1 MSLNPGSQAQ
11 GHHTVLPVKMEHSGN
26 FPGGPVIKTLS
37 FYCRGPRFDPG
48 PGMKILHAAEKKT
61 RGTFSCQR
69 DVCIDTYI
77 FPDAMD
83 QERKQLMLR
92 VS

>member
-1 MSLNPGSQAQ
+1 MLRATILYCQSKWNILGISLEVQRLRLRASTAGVPGS
-11 GHHTVLPVKMEHSGN
+11 
-26 FPGGPVIKTLS
+26 I
-37 FYCRGPRFDPG
+37 PG

-61 RGTFSCQR
+61 KGTVSCQR

-83 QERKQLMLR
+83 QERKQFMPR